1 MNLTTHEPARDSSTE
16 KPSMTHSH
24 RGGLQRFSTRDLV
37 YIAVLAA
44 VWAVSENV
52 LGAQLHAMNI
62 PFSGAF
68 LTAVGVFLMVTCR
81 SFVPK
86 PGSVLTMGVV
96 VALLRV
102 LSIGAVVISPM
113 IAIFMEALLVE
124 SVMTLG
130 GTSIVTSSIGGML
143 AEAWTFVHPFVVQ
156 PLLFGLSML
165 VIYARTISV
174 GAKVIGID
182 PANVVAIVLAFVVL
196 HAIAGLVAGVVGWRF
211 SVTAKRVLQR

>member
-1 MNLTTHEPARDSSTE
+1 
-16 KPSMTHSH
+16 
-24 RGGLQRFSTRDLV
+24 
-37 YIAVLAA
+37 
-44 VWAVSENV
+44 
-52 LGAQLHAMNI
+52 
-62 PFSGAF
+62 
-68 LTAVGVFLMVTCR
+68 
-81 SFVPK
+81 
-86 PGSVLTMGVV
+86 
-96 VALLRV
+96 
-102 LSIGAVVISPM
+102 VISPM